1 MPHLPAFPRGQDR
14 IASVAEILE
23 QTLMPSLVVRDA
35 TPADI
40 PAITAIYQP
49 AVREGL
55 ASWEY
60 DPPGEEEMRRRF
72 DAIKAGGFPYI
83 VAERDGRVVGYS
95 YASAYR
101 PRPGY
106 RFTIENS
113 VYVAADA
120 QRLGAA
126 RALLTELIDRCVAA
140 GFRQMVAVIG
150 DSGNAASIGLHRS
163 LGFTFSGI
171 IHAIGWKHGR
181 WLDGVYMQ
189 RALGEGDTTPPV

>member
-1 MPHLPAFPRGQDR
+1 MAN
-14 IASVAEILE
+14 
-23 QTLMPSLVVRDA
+23 LVVRDA

-40 PAITAIYQP
+40 PAITAIYQT

-60 DPPGEEEMRRRF
+60 EPPDEAEMRRRLE
-72 DAIKAGGFPYI
+72 AIRTAGYPYL
-83 VAERDGRVVGYS
+83 VAERGGRVAGYA

-106 RFTIENS
+106 RFTVENS
-113 VYVAADA
+113 VYVAADV
-120 QRLGAA
+120 QRGGIA
-126 RALLTELIDRCVAA
+126 RALLTALIERCTAA

-150 DSGNAASIGLHRS
+150 DSANTPSIQLHRS
-163 LGFTFSGI
+163 LGFTFCGV
-171 IHAIGWKHGR
+171 IHSIGWKHGR

-189 RALGEGDTTPPV
+189 RALGAGDTTPPA

>member
-1 MPHLPAFPRGQDR
+1 MAD
-14 IASVAEILE
+14 
-23 QTLMPSLVVRDA
+23 LVVRDA
-35 TPADI
+35 TDADI
-40 PAITAIYQP
+40 PSVTAIYQP

-60 DPPGEEEMRRRF
+60 DPPDEAEMRRRF
-72 DAIKAGGFPYI
+72 EGIRGARYPYL

-106 RFTIENS
+106 RFTVENS

-120 QRLGAA
+120 QRGGIA
-126 RALLTELIDRCVAA
+126 RALLVELIARCTAA

-150 DSGNAASIGLHRS
+150 DSANTPSIQLHRS
-163 LGFTFSGI
+163 LGFAYAGV
-171 IHAIGWKHGR
+171 IHSIGWKQGR
-181 WLDGVYMQ
+181 WLDSVYMQ
-189 RALGEGDTTPPV
+189 RPLGPGDTAPPLDAPSHPSTT